1 VRSLHGAHESWRPTK
16 ISKKQQKWKS
26 TGNHVNVNIMSVTS
40 PISCSISDV
49 APAEEEMATM
59 ATATSPAMQRVA
71 NAGLSSLA
79 AAEFEAVVELRGDL
93 GLTFEARSTPA
104 PPPAPSCRVKT
115 IRPGSPASKAVPPI
129 QVGDW
134 VVSVQGQPVA
144 NYFAAMNK
152 INTAPVRAAAWPPT
166 PAALRARA
174 CM

>member
-1 VRSLHGAHESWRPTK
+1 
-16 ISKKQQKWKS
+16 
-26 TGNHVNVNIMSVTS
+26 MSITS
-40 PISCSISDV
+40 PDFGFDNADV
-49 APAEEEMATM
+49 APEEEMATM
-59 ATATSPAMQRVA
+59 AAAASPAMQRVA

-129 QVGDW
+129 KVGDW

-166 PAALRARA
+166 PAAPRARA